1 VLNIKTGEV
10 VWDLPNCENVFF
22 AGQLAADLSSVEFEH
37 RKIKL
42 RKPDEEESDFEA
54 EGSDEGEMTEKTKLV
69 TEDEGSDDDKIPS
82 DFDEDRLRALTKGI
96 MVIKAVEEEVEPPKV
111 EKEEKEEKKDE
122 SKEKKPDDKDADEK
136 DKKEKDKKVL
146 MKFFRAY
153 FPQWRKKISKKRL
166 FWETSIEVKIAPV
179 SSSKEPA
186 TLLLDD
192 DKAKTGPVAELKE
205 ENPVLITSDNEC
217 SILSLIIKGLKG
229 E

>member
-1 VLNIKTGEV
+1 
-10 VWDLPNCENVFF
+10 
-22 AGQLAADLSSVEFEH
+22 
-37 RKIKL
+37 
-42 RKPDEEESDFEA
+42 
-54 EGSDEGEMTEKTKLV
+54 
-69 TEDEGSDDDKIPS
+69 
-82 DFDEDRLRALTKGI
+82 
-96 MVIKAVEEEVEPPKV
+96 
-111 EKEEKEEKKDE
+111 
-122 SKEKKPDDKDADEK
+122 
-136 DKKEKDKKVL
+136 

-166 FWETSIEVKIAPV
+166 FWETSIEVKVAPV

-217 SILSLIIKGLKG
+217 SILSLIIKGSKG